1 MIGIDTLVASAET
14 DAGSWDE
21 TGLPVEVIE
30 AAAKA
35 GVLGLDRTTDCR
47 GLGLN
52 AAELGSVA
60 ERLGAVC
67 TSLRSLLTVQGMVN
81 AAVDRW
87 GTAEQRARWLPAL
100 TTGELLAGFA
110 ATETGAG
117 SDLSSVATSFEEHG
131 TDHRITG
138 RKLWVTFGEVA
149 DVLLVLG
156 RSPAGLTTAL
166 VETDAPGVTVEPVHG
181 QLGMRGA
188 RIAHIA
194 LDGVVVPAD
203 HLIAPPGF
211 GLSHVVGT
219 ALDHGRYTVAWGC
232 AGMARGCLADAV
244 AHAST
249 RVQGSAVLSEHDSVR
264 AILGRSWVDAAGAR
278 ALCERAAEQRDAH
291 EPSALFTT
299 IAAKY
304 AAARVAASVSQQ
316 AVQVLG
322 AAGCAPG
329 SRVGRLFRDAKV
341 MQIIEGSTEVAELQ
355 IGDYVLGGGVR

>member
-1 MIGIDTLVASAET
+1 MIGVDTLVASAEA
-14 DAGSWDE
+14 DAAAWDE
-21 TGLPVEVIE
+21 SGLPVDVIG
-30 AAAKA
+30 AAAQA
-35 GVLGLDRTTDCR
+35 GILGLDRSKDDR
-47 GLGLN
+47 GLGLT

-67 TSLRSLLTVQGMVN
+67 TSLRSLLTVQGLVN

-87 GTAEQRARWLPAL
+87 GTAEQRAQWLPAL
-100 TTGELLAGFA
+100 ATGELLAGFA

-117 SDLSSVATSFEEHG
+117 SDLASVSTRFEAHG
-131 TDHRITG
+131 SDHRISG

-166 VETDAPGVTVEPVHG
+166 VETNSPGVCVEPIHG

-188 RIAHIA
+188 RLAHID
-194 LDGVVVPAD
+194 LDGVVVPAG

-211 GLSHVVGT
+211 GLSHVVST
-219 ALDHGRYTVAWGC
+219 ALDHGRYTIAWGC
-232 AGMARGCLADAV
+232 VGMSRACLGDAV

-249 RVQGSAVLSEHDSVR
+249 RVQGSAVLSEYDGVR

-278 ALCERAAEQRDAH
+278 ALCERAAEQRDAR
-291 EPSALFTT
+291 EPAAIFATV
-299 IAAKY
+299 AAKF
-304 AAARVAASVSQQ
+304 AASRVAASVSQQ

-322 AAGCAPG
+322 AAGCASD
-329 SRVGRLFRDAKV
+329 SRVGRFFRDAKV
-341 MQIIEGSTEVAELQ
+341 MQIIEGATEVAELQ
-355 IGDYVLGGGVR
+355 IGDYVLGGGAR

>member
-21 TGLPVEVIE
+21 TGLPVDVIG
-30 AAAKA
+30 AAARA
-35 GVLGLDRTTDCR
+35 GVLGLDRTKDCR
-47 GLGLN
+47 GLGLT

-67 TSLRSLLTVQGMVN
+67 TSLRSLLTVQGMVG

-87 GTAEQRARWLPAL
+87 GTAEQRAQWVPAL
-100 TTGELLAGFA
+100 ATGELLAGFA

-117 SDLSSVATSFEEHG
+117 SDLSSVSTAFEAHG
-131 TDHRITG
+131 SDHRISG

-156 RSPAGLTTAL
+156 RSQAGLTTAL

-188 RIAHIA
+188 RVAHIA
-194 LDGVVVPAD
+194 FDDVLVPAD

-219 ALDHGRYTVAWGC
+219 ALDHGRYTIAWGC
-232 AGMARGCLADAV
+232 AGMTRACLADAV

-249 RVQGSAVLSEHDSVR
+249 RVQGSTVLSEHDSVR
-264 AILGRSWVDAAGAR
+264 AILGRSWVDAAAAR

-291 EPSALFTT
+291 EPSALFAT

-304 AAARVAASVSQQ
+304 AASRVAASASSH

-329 SRVGRLFRDAKV
+329 SRAGRFFRDAKV
-341 MQIIEGSTEVAELQ
+341 MEIIEGATEVAELQ
-355 IGDYVLGGGVR
+355 IGDYVLGGGAR